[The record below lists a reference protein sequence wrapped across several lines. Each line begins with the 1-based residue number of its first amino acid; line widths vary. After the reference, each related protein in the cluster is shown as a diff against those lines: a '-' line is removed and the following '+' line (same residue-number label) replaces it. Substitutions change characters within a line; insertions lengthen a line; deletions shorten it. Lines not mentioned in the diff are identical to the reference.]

1 MSMDRTTH
9 LTIEQATWILDRSE
23 RGRRVAD
30 ELLEFLTGDAG
41 GLDLEGKMAVLA
53 LIEESF
59 INRPG
64 SVADALERFRI

>member
-1 MSMDRTTH
+1 MTKNH
-9 LTIEQATWILDRSE
+9 LLTIEQATWILDRSE

-41 GLDLEGKMAVLA
+41 GLDMEGKMAVLS
-53 LIEESF
+53 LMEEAF